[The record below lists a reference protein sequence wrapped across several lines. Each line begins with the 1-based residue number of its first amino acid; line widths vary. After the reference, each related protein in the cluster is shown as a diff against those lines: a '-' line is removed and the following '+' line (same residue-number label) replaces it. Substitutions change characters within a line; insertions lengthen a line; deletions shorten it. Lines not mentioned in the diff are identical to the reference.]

1 MDAQKLLDALNDIDE
16 RYVQEAEI
24 YRQAEVERVS
34 PAWRAVSWAG
44 GLAACLMV
52 LAGLL
57 FLGEHGLLDPLETQS
72 QLNSVPAVVSSTAE
86 AESVTEK
93 RAAVRLPE
101 LDPALLLDFPTRE
114 EAGNET
120 GLSIGDYAEKP
131 TETPLTREEIAGIW
145 DQEVL
150 TWEGLKVEDYF
161 DVTGFTERIGTGQ
174 LLSVKV
180 ELRQKGA
187 PESEPLM
194 TVEICPDR
202 ISSLG
207 KRLAAPVTKS
217 NCKDFWATT
226 SDEVI
231 TMADYSN
238 GQVEYVA
245 KFLTNL
251 FHGDDDHSWGVWAEA
266 HAAEN
271 FSEEDMGNL
280 MSRLANQCLRGGNYF
295 GLWKFDQGPAP
306 IEELPELDFSAVCE
320 EFPETE
326 EESQAFSKWSDK
338 NLVEPYPYYYYR
350 HLTEREVAIIFGQQ
364 SLTWEGLA
372 AYPEGTAFYDEQ
384 GNFLWLRLNCWRKS
398 WEEEAGA
405 AFFFHVSILTD
416 NFKENPFWGEEQAVS
431 EVWGTKV
438 ETETLF
444 WHIPDLPFW
453 NPGNGIEEV
462 SQCRFQLHGADGRV
476 YTVYAQAESMGYD
489 DVDDEWYEDHP
500 DLRSKLEENRQYLR
514 RFVSQCLRPG
524 SVFQP
529 DFLTEDTLEM
539 YASFELEEAGSI
551 SEDGT
556 LHFHDEYVQALYEA
570 FGDGPTLED
579 ADAASQAGDDSCER
593 VVNLFC
599 AKVFSVKEQEDGTVK
614 ILGSYKTES
623 YGFFRKDGEQHIRI
637 TTGAGGPGGV
647 LCKRDGEGALQV
659 LEVLRPGDGTY
670 FSEDVYEFCDGDE
683 ALAQRLM
690 SYYSGSEDTRLL
702 EGELLSYME
711 QNGLTGWKMT
721 EEGSGAYYPF
731 GEQ

>member
-1 MDAQKLLDALNDIDE
+1 MDAQKLLEALNDIDE
-16 RYVQEAEI
+16 RYVQEAEV
-24 YRQAEVERVS
+24 YRPAEPERAS
-34 PAWRAVSWAG
+34 PVFHALSWIG

-86 AESVTEK
+86 AESVTED

-114 EAGNET
+114 EVGNET
-120 GLSIGDYAEKP
+120 GLSIGDYTEKP

-145 DQEVL
+145 DQETL
-150 TWEGLKVEDYF
+150 TWEGLAVEDYY

-180 ELRQKGA
+180 ELRQKGE

-194 TVEICPDR
+194 TVEICPGR

-217 NCKDFWATT
+217 NYKDFWATT

-326 EESQAFSKWSDK
+326 EEGDEYLDWDHKLDD
-338 NLVEPYPYYYYR
+338 LLYYR
-350 HLTEREVAIIFGQQ
+350 SAALTEREIAIIFGQQ
-364 SLTWEGLA
+364 SLAWEGLT
-372 AYPEGTAFYDEQ
+372 AYPEATAYYDER
-384 GNFLWLRLNCWRKS
+384 GRLLRLRIDCYRQS
-398 WEEEAGA
+398 REEDPA
-405 AFFFHVSILTD
+405 ASPFFHAYILID
-416 NFKENPFWGEEQAVS
+416 DLKENLFWDWEQAVS
-431 EVWGTKV
+431 DIWGTKV

-453 NPGNGIEEV
+453 NPGDGIDEI
-462 SQCRFQLHGADGRV
+462 SQCKFQLHGANGET
-476 YTVYAQAESMGYD
+476 YTVYARAKSMGYD
-489 DVDDEWYEDHP
+489 ITDDEWYEDHP
-500 DLRSKLEENRQYLR
+500 DLRSKLEETQQYLR
-514 RFVSQCLRPG
+514 RFVSQCLRPN
-524 SVFQP
+524 SVFDP
-529 DFLTEDTLEM
+529 AFLTEDTLEM

-551 SEDGT
+551 TKDGT
-556 LHFHDEYVQALYEA
+556 LYFNDAYLQGMYMA
-570 FGDGPTLED
+570 FGDGPDLEKE
-579 ADAASQAGDDSCER
+579 DAASQAGDDSCER

-599 AKVFSVKEQEDGTVK
+599 AKVFNVKEQEDGTVK

-623 YGFFRKDGEQHIRI
+623 YGFFRKDAEQHIRI
-637 TTGAGGPGGV
+637 TTGAGGPGGL
-647 LCKRDGEGALQV
+647 LCKRDDNGGLKV

-711 QNGLTGWKMT
+711 QNGLTGWKMID
-721 EEGSGAYYPF
+721 EGSGAYYPF